1 MPASPRSQLRELALA
16 ALGFGALTLCLT
28 FPLAFQLGGS
38 GRIDNADGQYSIW
51 NVAWVARA
59 LVLDPLH
66 VFDANIFYPHRGT
79 LAYSEANL
87 GAGLL
92 AIPVYWLTKNA
103 YTAHNIVLLFSFVFS
118 ALGTYYLVRYLVH
131 DRRAALV
138 SAISFA
144 FVPFLYGH
152 IPHIQLLMTAGLP
165 CSLLAFHRLVDRPS
179 LGRGAALGL
188 TMAAQAF
195 FCAYYGV
202 FAMLIVGY
210 GVIFIAVARRLW
222 TDAPYWKAVAA
233 AAVVAIV
240 SVLPL
245 ALPYL
250 MLQSETGFGR
260 SMDAARQYSATWS
273 MYLSSM
279 SVLHSPISTLLGDPR
294 EFLFPGFV
302 ALGFGVAGAV
312 GGWRA
317 GGRARELAILY
328 GSLAVLACWAS
339 FGPAA
344 GLYRVFYSTVP
355 GVTFMRAPSR
365 FGLIVALSLIMLA
378 GPAIASLLARSSKP
392 RIVAW
397 ALAIVA
403 IGELTVPLRMRAVP
417 DVDEAY
423 RLLATLPSGPVLEL
437 PVYSHQFRFA
447 RAQYVLNS
455 AAHWMPLVD
464 AYSDYVPR
472 DFMESMNDLAG
483 FPSRAAFKRF
493 DFYKVRYVMF
503 HVDQYGIGGSREA
516 LQERLKE
523 FAPYVRRL
531 QADERTAL
539 YEVVGF
545 PP

>member
-1 MPASPRSQLRELALA
+1 MPAPPRSQLRELALVT
-16 ALGFGALTLCLT
+16 LGFGALTLCLT
-28 FPLAFQLGGS
+28 FPLALQLGTS

-66 VFDANIFYPHRGT
+66 VFDANIFYPHRLT

-92 AIPVYWLTKNA
+92 AIPVYWLTKNVYA
-103 YTAHNIVLLFSFVFS
+103 ANNVVFLFSFVLS
-118 ALGTYYLVRYLVH
+118 ALGTYYLVRYLAH
-131 DRRAALV
+131 DRRAATI

-144 FVPFLYGH
+144 FLPFLYGH

-165 CSLLAFHRLVDRPS
+165 FSLLAFHRLADRHT

-188 TMAAQAF
+188 AMAAQAF

-202 FAMLIVGY
+202 FVVLIVGY
-210 GVIFIAVARRLW
+210 AVIFIAATRGLW
-222 TDAPYWKAVAA
+222 TNARYWTAVITGAF
-233 AAVVAIV
+233 VAIM

-250 MLQSETGFGR
+250 LLQSDTGFLR
-260 SMDAARQYSATWS
+260 SIEAARQYAATWG
-273 MYLSSM
+273 MYVSSG
-279 SVLHSPISTLLGDPR
+279 SLLHAPIASLFGDPR
-294 EFLFPGFV
+294 EFLFPGLV
-302 ALGFGVAGAV
+302 ALGFGAAGAI
-312 GGWRA
+312 GGWQA
-317 GGRARELAILY
+317 GGRSRELTILY

-344 GLYRVFYSTVP
+344 GLYRVLYASVP
-355 GVTFMRAPSR
+355 GFTFMRAPSR
-365 FGLIVALSLIMLA
+365 FGLIVALSLVVLA
-378 GPAIASLLARSSKP
+378 GQAIASLLARTSKP
-392 RIVAW
+392 FFAASVLALVA
-397 ALAIVA
+397 VA
-403 IGELTVPLRMRAVP
+403 ELTVPLHMRTAPAV
-417 DVDEAY
+417 DSTY

-447 RAQYVLNS
+447 RAQYILNS
-455 AAHWMPLVD
+455 TTHWMPLVD
-464 AYSDYVPR
+464 AYSDYIPP

-483 FPSRAAFKRF
+483 FPSQAAFKRF
-493 DFYKVRYVMF
+493 DFYKVRYVVIHF
-503 HVDQYGIGGSREA
+503 DQYGIGGSRET
-516 LQERLKE
+516 LEKSLKE

-531 QADERTAL
+531 QGDERTAL

-545 PP
+545 P